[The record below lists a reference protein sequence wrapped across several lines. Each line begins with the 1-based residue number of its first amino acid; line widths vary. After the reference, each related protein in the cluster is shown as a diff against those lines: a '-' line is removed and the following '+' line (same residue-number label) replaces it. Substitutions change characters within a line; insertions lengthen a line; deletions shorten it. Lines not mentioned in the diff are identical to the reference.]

1 MFHDPSP
8 SLNTHPRDERTAY
21 AEQREAARERHCPE
35 WEPGFPGE
43 TLPDALLRAAVKLDA
58 VARDVYPADKAQEWL
73 DGARACRFAASELRN
88 AKG

>member
-1 MFHDPSP
+1 MFTDPSP

-21 AEQREAARERHCPE
+21 AEQREAARERHCPD

-43 TLPDALLRAAVKLDA
+43 TLPDALLRAAVKLEA

-73 DGARACRFAASELRN
+73 DGARACRFAAGELRK
-88 AKG
+88 A

>member
-1 MFHDPSP
+1 MQHSIPPSSLTPARDHDRVMAP
-8 SLNTHPRDERTAY
+8 
-21 AEQREAARERHCPE
+21 QREAARERHCPE

-73 DGARACRFAASELRN
+73 DGARACRFAASELR
-88 AKG
+88 KTK

>member
-1 MFHDPSP
+1 MEHSLSP
-8 SLNTHPRDERTAY
+8 SALTPARDHDRVM
-21 AEQREAARERHCPE
+21 AEQREAERERHCPD
-35 WEPGFPGE
+35 WEPGYPGE
-43 TLPDALLRAAVKLDA
+43 TLVDALLRAAVKLDA

>member
-21 AEQREAARERHCPE
+21 AEQREAERERHCPD

-43 TLPDALLRAAVKLDA
+43 TLVDALGRAANEIQEA
-58 VARDVYPADKAQEWL
+58 ARNIEDPDWAADWRTHVRAIQE
-73 DGARACRFAASELRN
+73 AICQLR
-88 AKG
+88 KTK

>member
-73 DGARACRFAASELRN
+73 DGARACRFAASELR
-88 AKG
+88 KTK